1 MRGWMLAVAGV
12 VALGMSHGMVRAAH
26 YEVFILAGQ
35 SNMDGRAKAAELTGP
50 LATWAGAQKDVE
62 ICYSDSNRRGKAL
75 SSEGWVAL
83 QPGFSVAPGSK
94 LETLPGKTFGPE
106 VSFGRTMADA
116 WGAKHVALLKFA
128 EGGTSLQKDWVVGEK
143 GKLYDQMIT
152 FVGASLEKMKAAGD
166 TFEVRG
172 FAWHQGES
180 DSELT
185 EGEYAG
191 LLTELIT
198 HVRGDVA
205 KYRPDQTGLLPVVVG
220 EVFDNHKRGTILAAQ
235 ADVCV
240 KVPGCGLASAKGLST
255 FDEGTHFDA
264 PSQIELGKRMA
275 TAMLK
280 LIDKP

>member
-1 MRGWMLAVAGV
+1 MRGSILAVAGLAAMLV
-12 VALGMSHGMVRAAH
+12 GGGAAH
-26 YEVFILAGQ
+26 AEHYDVFILAGQ
-35 SNMDGRAKAAELTGP
+35 SNMDGRAKVADLTGP
-50 LATWAGAQKDVE
+50 LATWAAPQKDVE
-62 ICYSDSNRRGKAL
+62 LCYSDSSQRGKVL
-75 SSEGWVAL
+75 SSAGWVAL

-94 LETLPGKTFGPE
+94 LEKLPGKTFGPE

-116 WGAKHVALLKFA
+116 WKGRHVAVLKFA
-128 EGGTSLQKDWVVGEK
+128 EGGTSLQKDWQLGEK
-143 GKLYDQMIT
+143 GKLYDQMVT
-152 FVGASLEKMKAAGD
+152 FVGASLERMTSAGD

-172 FAWHQGES
+172 FVWHQGES

-191 LLTELIT
+191 LLTELIA
-198 HVRGDVA
+198 HVRADVE
-205 KYRPDQTGLLPVVVG
+205 KYRGTQTGVLPVVVG

-235 ADVCV
+235 GDVCA

-255 FDEGTHFDA
+255 FDGGTHFDA
-264 PSQIELGKRMA
+264 PSQLELGKRMA

>member
-1 MRGWMLAVAGV
+1 MRGWMLAMAGV
-12 VALGMSHGMVRAAH
+12 LAMGMSNGMVRAEH

-35 SNMDGRAKAAELTGP
+35 SNMDGRAKVGELTGL
-50 LATWAGAQKDVE
+50 LATWAGPQKDVE
-62 ICYSDSNRRGKAL
+62 ICYSDSSRRGKAL

-94 LETLPGKTFGPE
+94 LEALPGKTFGPE
-106 VSFGRTMADA
+106 MSFGRTVADA
-116 WGAKHVALLKFA
+116 WKEKHIALLKFA
-128 EGGTSLQKDWVVGEK
+128 EGGTSLHKDWGVGEK
-143 GKLYDQMIT
+143 GKLYDQMMT
-152 FVGASLEKMKAAGD
+152 FVGASLERMTKAGD

-205 KYRPDQTGLLPVVVG
+205 KYRGERTEVLPVVVG

-255 FDEGTHFDA
+255 FDGGTHFDA
-264 PSQIELGKRMA
+264 PSQIELGKRIGA
-275 TAMLK
+275 AMLK
-280 LIDKP
+280 LMEKP